1 MRRAS
6 SSLSLIG
13 SSPDSVAAEAQA
25 EARVEAAAVEQEE
38 EEEEGAAEAAHDGVE
53 RAQSSVPSRCHG
65 E

>member
-25 EARVEAAAVEQEE
+25 EAQVEAAAVGQQ

>member
-25 EARVEAAAVEQEE
+25 EARVEAAVVEQE

>member
-38 EEEEGAAEAAHDGVE
+38 EEEGAAEAAHDGVE